1 MADDQDETEGG
12 AGGAGGS
19 AGPSGAP
26 KDAAAAVGDG
36 RAGSRSRLDPP
47 SEAGPAAPARVDA
60 ALLRQVIEMQPFTRW
75 TGLELIRAEDGEVE
89 TRLVPR
95 SEDMTQHH
103 GFVHGGLI
111 GFLADN
117 AAAYA
122 AATLV
127 GDVLTAQYSINFV
140 SPGVG
145 EALVTRAKVIK
156 AGKRQI
162 AVEAR
167 VFAINE
173 GEEKLVA
180 TAQATI
186 LPATA
191 PAQPSAP

>member
-1 MADDQDETEGG
+1 MANLDD
-12 AGGAGGS
+12 
-19 AGPSGAP
+19 PSGAG
-26 KDAAAAVGDG
+26 AQ
-36 RAGSRSRLDPP
+36 RRDPP
-47 SEAGPAAPARVDA
+47 NEAGPGAPARVDA

-95 SEDMTQHH
+95 AEDMTQHH

-145 EALVTRAKVIK
+145 EALVTRAKVLK

-167 VFAINE
+167 VFAINA

-186 LPATA
+186 LPAAA